1 MNVNQIKN
9 GEVRVF
15 PFYDGKYMGY
25 TPIGYSSVKSA
36 KKYMKLIP
44 AADIYDEYFG
54 GEENYY
60 RIYGYFWSLSSK
72 DFFKNVEEKYGLKL
86 FEDGNERIPFKDIPK
101 EQLNDMFEM
110 MKLIHDHGGTS
121 TKEGVLL
128 TIEFEEKYK
137 CYPFGYNRD
146 YTGFNEMYDKH
157 MKEHVEFKE
166 GVLDINVKW
175 SDGTVSKAPLMNP
188 LIK

>member
-36 KKYMKLIP
+36 MNYMKRIP

-54 GEENYY
+54 GKENYY
-60 RIYGYFWSLSSK
+60 RIYGYFYDLSPK
-72 DFFKNVEEKYGLKL
+72 KFYKTLEEKYGLKI
-86 FEDGNERIPFKDIPK
+86 FEMGKERIWFKDIP
-101 EQLNDMFEM
+101 EGQLKGMMEM
-110 MKLIHDHGGTS
+110 LKLINDHAGVS
-121 TKEGVLL
+121 RKEGALL
-128 TIEFEEKYK
+128 KMKFEEKYN
-137 CYPFGYNRD
+137 CYPCDYVDHTEFDKMYN
-146 YTGFNEMYDKH
+146 KH

-175 SDGTVSKAPLMNP
+175 SDGTVSKAPLINP